1 MANVDN
7 RVVSMKFDNKDF
19 EKNVSGTRR
28 TLDKLKEALLFKGG
42 KKGLEDVSKAAGNVK
57 FDGMASGIETVK
69 AKFGALQ
76 TIGIAALASLTSK
89 AVDSGLRIAKALTLD
104 NVIDGFKEYEQNINS
119 IQTILANTESKG
131 GTLEGVNAALDELN
145 AYADQTIYNFSEM
158 TRNIGTFT
166 AAGVGLDQSVRSIK
180 GIANIAAVSGS
191 NSQQASTAMYQLSQ
205 AIAAGSV
212 KLQDWN
218 SVVNAG
224 MGGEVLQT
232 ALFETGK
239 ALGTLT
245 DVPIDKTFQQWKE
258 EGNSFRETLQDGWI
272 TTDVLTTTLEG
283 FTGELSD
290 AELAAKGF
298 NEQQIASIQKMA
310 ATATAAAT
318 EVKTAT
324 QLISVVQEAIG
335 SGWASTF
342 RIVIGDFEQA
352 KTLFSGLSAIITTP
366 LGEMAAARNEVLQGW
381 SNVGGRQAII
391 EGLFHALRS
400 VLDVLR
406 PIGEAFRE
414 VFPKKTAADL
424 AIASAKFRDFFA
436 NLKIGAT
443 TIGSITFVFKTLFQA
458 VKVGFEVFK
467 GVARVFGSV
476 IRVGARLANVLI
488 QLFGSLTEGGINSIS
503 SFLTEGKG
511 IEKFFDGLVAIIDN
525 AGNFLVTAFYKFGQ
539 AIVGV
544 KDFFDP
550 VIQKAKEF
558 KDFVFGLFDGGDGG
572 GDSGPSILTSSLEKL
587 RDVFNQV
594 TKAGEPVADVFRA
607 IWDVITSLGAVVREA
622 AGSVLSFIGD
632 FFSSLGAGVDDAAK
646 GALAALGGGAL
657 AGLAAAL
664 TRFAKD
670 GFKFDFGQFDF
681 LDNISDV
688 VEEFTGVLGAMQT
701 QIKANAIKQIAIAVG
716 ILAASMLVLSFLD
729 GKQIA
734 QTLGGVAG
742 AMATLTTALFGISKI
757 DGSGLG
763 LGTLATSLIVLS
775 GAILVLSVAMRVMSG
790 MDWGDMLKGL
800 TGIAGALGLLIVAS
814 KGLEKANGSF
824 IRAGVGLVVIAGALF
839 VFAAAISRFAEF
851 AWAEIVSGLIGIGL
865 ALGLFVLAVNYMDPK
880 AAFSLG
886 AGMVLFSFALDK
898 IAGVISEFADFSW
911 NEMLKGFLGLF
922 ITLELLAFY
931 TNQLGQNDLIKV
943 AVGLLLLSGALYVI
957 QSVISKLGQLSIAE
971 LITGLIAMAAAL
983 AVVVV
988 ASNAMN
994 GAIAGA
1000 AAIIIMAGA
1009 LYIMG
1014 EVLARIGELGL
1025 GTILVG
1031 LLGLA
1036 GVLVI
1041 LGLAALALVAFPP
1054 LGVALQV
1061 MGVALLAIG
1070 AGFALLGVG
1079 AYLAAEALSK
1089 MGEVSGQAVDKLF
1102 EIMDRL
1108 VESVP
1113 RWARTFAEGLGEFV
1127 IGVIEMGPQII
1138 EAFSGLF
1145 DAIINFIIEKTPAIS
1160 EMFGVLLQAG
1170 LDLMREKV
1178 PEFIDLA
1185 FFLLTSFGNALAENI
1200 PTLVDIAY
1208 DIMEGFLQ
1216 GIADNVSRVI
1226 DAAVSIIVN
1235 FIGGIGQN
1243 INRII
1248 DAGVSLITDFLKG
1261 VADGITGVAGAVT
1274 EVINAFITA
1283 VGDSATSIAQAG
1295 TDALTNF
1302 LGGITDNIAE
1312 VGNAVRLLIFQFFLE
1327 LMGLTDVIIDGG
1339 TNVLINF
1346 LKGIAENTDRITQ
1359 AVGAVI
1365 LSFFSAVDN
1374 LTQLIINKGTDVIV
1388 NFLHGLTKST
1398 FKIMNAA
1405 TTLITTFIRGLSSNS
1420 LRIIRAA
1427 GDALLEFLNGIA
1439 FYIEYYAPRFRRAAR
1454 RIATALIDGL
1464 TGGLASKAGEVFGS
1478 LKDVA
1483 TGAID
1488 RVKGFFG
1495 INSPSKVFAV
1505 IGGELMEGLAYGLDN
1520 DNQAEESLNRK
1531 ARSASAAFQKAME
1544 RAAFDISNL
1553 SDVNPTIK
1561 PVLDLE
1567 QVKKEAGTLG
1577 KLLDT
1582 NRVQASL
1589 SLENASVISAA
1600 TLSTGEANEGIGGGE
1615 TVINFEQNNYSPE
1628 ALSTADIYRQTKG
1641 QIALAKERLS
1651 L

>member
-224 MGGEVLQT
+224 MGGEVLQS

-245 DVPIDKTFQQWKE
+245 DVPVEKSFQEWKD

-381 SNVGGRQAII
+381 SNLGGRQAII

-400 VLDVLR
+400 LLDVLR

-414 VFPKKTAADL
+414 VFPKKTTSQLLAASVSFR
-424 AIASAKFRDFFA
+424 AFFRD
-436 NLKIGAT
+436 LKIGEG
-443 TIGSITFVFKTLFQA
+443 TISAITFVFKTLFQA

-467 GVARVFGSV
+467 GVARVFGAV
-476 IRVGARLANVLI
+476 ISVGAKLVATLVGV
-488 QLFGSLTEGGINSIS
+488 FAELTGGGINSVY
-503 SFLTEGKG
+503 SFLTAGKG
-511 IEKFFDGLVAIIDN
+511 IENFFDVLVSVIQTAGDFLIASVGKMGDAI
-525 AGNFLVTAFYKFGQ
+525 L
-539 AIVGV
+539 AIA
-544 KDFFDP
+544 DFFAP
-550 VIQKAKEF
+550 VIDKAKEF
-558 KDFVFGLFDGGDGG
+558 KDFVFGLFEGGEGDGG
-572 GDSGPSILTSSLEKL
+572 PSFLTSSLEKL

-757 DGSGLG
+757 DGSGLS

-790 MDWGDMLKGL
+790 MDWSDMLKGL
-800 TGIAGALGLLIVAS
+800 TGIAAALGLLILAS

-851 AWAEIVSGLIGIGL
+851 AWAEIVSGLVGIGL

-931 TNQLGQNDLIKV
+931 TNQLQQNDIIKV
-943 AVGLLLLSGALYVI
+943 AIGLLLLSGALYVI

-1089 MGEVSGQAVDKLF
+1089 MGEVSGKAVDKLF

-1127 IGVIEMGPQII
+1127 IGVIEMGPQILD
-1138 EAFSGLF
+1138 AFNSLF

-1216 GIADNVSRVI
+1216 GIADNVGRVI

-1248 DAGVSLITDFLKG
+1248 DAGVGLITDFLKG
-1261 VADGITGVAGAVT
+1261 VADGITGVAAAVT

-1427 GDALLEFLNGIA
+1427 GDALLDFLNGIA